1 MDEQSRRQVRTSG
14 CRPIP
19 AAGYPATD
27 GADLTDS
34 RRIGAI
40 SPEFAVQS
48 ARTRKT
54 CGFWTLPVT
63 DGVGGSPERDL
74 RDWNSSHG
82 IRGWP
87 RSRDASQCECYTA
100 ELSGIL

>member
-14 CRPIP
+14 RRPIP

-34 RRIGAI
+34 KRTGAI

-48 ARTRKT
+48 ARTRKA
-54 CGFWTLPVT
+54 CGFWTLPVA
-63 DGVGGSPERDL
+63 DGEGRSPERDL

-82 IRGWP
+82 IRGRQRP
-87 RSRDASQCECYTA
+87 RDARQCECYTTG
-100 ELSGIL
+100 LSGIL